1 MNELKDIPTGDPSWR
16 MLLQAA
22 LHRNR
27 SDPGVRYLQLATVD
41 PQGHP
46 RNRTVVFRGFLRDTD
61 RIQLAVDSR
70 SEKICQI
77 AHCPLAQICW
87 YFCKTREQFRIA
99 GTLEAIAA
107 DHPDPQAQQQR
118 QQVWQ
123 QISEKGRLLWFW
135 PEPKGPL
142 APPEAFVGELPPE
155 KASLPPPTFVLLLL
169 DPTEVDHLQLKGDA
183 TYPQLR
189 TVYERSPQG
198 WQCRAVNP

>member
-1 MNELKDIPTGDPSWR
+1 MKDPKGNSTADPSWR
-16 MLLQAA
+16 ALIQAA

-27 SDPGVRYLQLATVD
+27 SDPSVRYLQLATVD

-46 RNRTVVFRGFLRDTD
+46 RNRTVVFRGFLGDTD

-70 SEKICQI
+70 SEKIRQI
-77 AHCPLAQICW
+77 AHCPQAQICW

-107 DHPDPQAQQQR
+107 DHPDPQAQRQR
-118 QQVWQ
+118 QQLWQ

-142 APPEAFVGELPPE
+142 APPEAFIQELPKE
-155 KASLPPPTFVLLLL
+155 KDPLPPQTFVALLLE
-169 DPTEVDHLQLKGDA
+169 PTEVDHLQLKGDQI
-183 TYPQLR
+183 YPQLR
-189 TVYERSPQG
+189 TVYERTSQG
-198 WQCRAVNP
+198 WQRRAVNP

>member
-1 MNELKDIPTGDPSWR
+1 MNELKDNPAGDPSWR
-16 MLLQAA
+16 TLLQAA

-27 SDPGVRYLQLATVD
+27 SDAGVRYLQLATVD
-41 PQGHP
+41 PWGHP
-46 RNRTVVFRGFLRDTD
+46 RNRTVVFRGFLGDTD

-77 AHCPLAQICW
+77 AHSPLAQICW

-99 GTLEAIAA
+99 GTLEAITA
-107 DHPDPQAQQQR
+107 DHPDPRAQQHR
-118 QQVWQ
+118 QQLWQ

-142 APPEAFVGELPPE
+142 APPEAFVEELPPE

-183 TYPQLR
+183 IYPQRR
-189 TVYERSPQG
+189 TLYERSPQG
-198 WQCRAVNP
+198 WKCRAVNP

>member
-1 MNELKDIPTGDPSWR
+1 MNELKDNPAGDPSWR
-16 MLLQAA
+16 TLLQAA

-27 SDPGVRYLQLATVD
+27 SDAGVRYLQLATVD
-41 PQGHP
+41 PWGHP
-46 RNRTVVFRGFLRDTD
+46 RNRTVVFRGFLGDTD

-99 GTLEAIAA
+99 GTLEAITA
-107 DHPDPQAQQQR
+107 DHPDPRAQQHR
-118 QQVWQ
+118 QQLWQ

-135 PEPKGPL
+135 PQPKGPL
-142 APPEAFVGELPPE
+142 APPEAFVEELPPE

-183 TYPQLR
+183 IYPQRR
-189 TVYERSPQG
+189 TLYERSPQG
-198 WQCRAVNP
+198 WKCRAVNP

>member
-1 MNELKDIPTGDPSWR
+1 MNELKDNPAGDPSWR
-16 MLLQAA
+16 TLLQAA

-27 SDPGVRYLQLATVD
+27 SDAGVRYLQLATVD
-41 PQGHP
+41 PWGHP
-46 RNRTVVFRGFLRDTD
+46 RNRTVVFRGFLGDTD

-99 GTLEAIAA
+99 GTLEAITA
-107 DHPDPQAQQQR
+107 DHPDPRAQQHR
-118 QQVWQ
+118 QQLWQ

-142 APPEAFVGELPPE
+142 APPEAFVEELPPE

-183 TYPQLR
+183 IYPQRR
-189 TVYERSPQG
+189 TLYERSPQG
-198 WQCRAVNP
+198 WKCRAVNP

>member
-1 MNELKDIPTGDPSWR
+1 MNELKDNPAGDPSWR
-16 MLLQAA
+16 TLLQAA

-27 SDPGVRYLQLATVD
+27 SDAGVRYLQLATVD
-41 PQGHP
+41 PWGHP
-46 RNRTVVFRGFLRDTD
+46 RNRTVVFRGFLGDTD

-99 GTLEAIAA
+99 GTLEAITA
-107 DHPDPQAQQQR
+107 DHSDPRAQQHR
-118 QQVWQ
+118 QQLWQ

-142 APPEAFVGELPPE
+142 APPEAFVEELPPE

-183 TYPQLR
+183 IYPQRR
-189 TVYERSPQG
+189 TLYERSPQG
-198 WQCRAVNP
+198 WKCRAVNP

>member
-1 MNELKDIPTGDPSWR
+1 MNPLQDSPARAPSWR
-16 MLLQAA
+16 TLLQAA

-46 RNRTVVFRGFLRDTD
+46 RNRTVVFRGFLGDTD
-61 RIQLAVDSR
+61 RIQLAVDGR
-70 SEKICQI
+70 SEKLRQI

-99 GTLEAIAA
+99 GTLEAITAE
-107 DHPDPQAQQQR
+107 HPDPEAQQQR
-118 QQVWQ
+118 QQLWQ

-142 APPEAFVGELPPE
+142 ASPEAFVQKLPPE
-155 KASLPPPTFVLLLL
+155 KAAWPPPTFVVLLLQ
-169 DPTEVDHLQLKGDA
+169 PTEVDHLQLKGDA
-183 TYPQLR
+183 IYPQRR
-189 TVYERSPQG
+189 TVYERKPQG

>member
-1 MNELKDIPTGDPSWR
+1 MNELKDKPAGDPSWR
-16 MLLQAA
+16 ALLQAA

-41 PQGHP
+41 PWGHP
-46 RNRTVVFRGFLRDTD
+46 RNRTVVFRGFLGDTD

-99 GTLEAIAA
+99 GTLEAITA
-107 DHPDPQAQQQR
+107 DHPDPQARQQR

-142 APPEAFVGELPPE
+142 APPEAFVEELPPE

-183 TYPQLR
+183 IYPQRR
-189 TVYERSPQG
+189 TLYERSPQG
-198 WQCRAVNP
+198 WKCRAVNP

>member
-1 MNELKDIPTGDPSWR
+1 MNELKDNPAGDPSWR
-16 MLLQAA
+16 TLLQAA

-27 SDPGVRYLQLATVD
+27 SDAGVRYLQLATVD
-41 PQGHP
+41 PWGHP
-46 RNRTVVFRGFLRDTD
+46 RNRTVVFRGFLGDTD
-61 RIQLAVDSR
+61 RIQLAVDRR

-99 GTLEAIAA
+99 GTLEAITA
-107 DHPDPQAQQQR
+107 DHPDPRAQQHR
-118 QQVWQ
+118 QQLWQ

-142 APPEAFVGELPPE
+142 APPEAFVEELPPE

-183 TYPQLR
+183 IYPQRR
-189 TVYERSPQG
+189 TLYERSPQG
-198 WQCRAVNP
+198 WKCRAVNP